1 MYYLFRVLEGVWGP
15 GRGAGL
21 LLWAGQGDG
30 LRGGGGRSRG
40 DQCHVGKASKWKN
53 NKQTNNKSVNFEEFQ
68 VTATPSLTFRIY
80 RNIYWFH
87 YYFFCI
93 FCLMI
98 TKNKKPLAISI
109 FCIFLLFMASLR

>member
-1 MYYLFRVLEGVWGP
+1 MDPGWIYILFTVKDLYMYYLFRVLEGVWGP

-53 NKQTNNKSVNFEEFQ
+53 NKQT
-68 VTATPSLTFRIY
+68 
-80 RNIYWFH
+80 
-87 YYFFCI
+87 
-93 FCLMI
+93 
-98 TKNKKPLAISI
+98 
-109 FCIFLLFMASLR
+109 